1 MPTRSRGYP
10 TGSKLANSPWLPPG
24 SATPMMEGASLIVF
38 FGQVSTPGKVTL
50 GGWIDPVTG
59 DIIDGLL

>member
-1 MPTRSRGYP
+1 
-10 TGSKLANSPWLPPG
+10 
-24 SATPMMEGASLIVF
+24 MMEGASLIVF